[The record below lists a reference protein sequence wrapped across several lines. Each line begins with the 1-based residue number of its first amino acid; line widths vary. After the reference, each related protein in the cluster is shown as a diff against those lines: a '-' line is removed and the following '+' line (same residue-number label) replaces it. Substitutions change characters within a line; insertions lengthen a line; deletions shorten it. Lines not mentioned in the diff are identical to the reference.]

1 MDGDGIT
8 FSYLINNCLIIR
20 GFCKS
25 EPEFITNWHKIVK
38 ISDVLR
44 TIHMYVFCIFHMHFS
59 LNTRS
64 VISIFKFNTRSL
76 PVSSLF
82 KGIFLKTAYWVGHS
96 LVKIRKR
103 IEVPPEMILK
113 SWSWII
119 NVIPRSLLNWQ
130 LILLG
135 LWYSSH
141 WISRLWI
148 EFTDENLIVIST
160 ANYRHL
166 LEGPLRARRGL
177 RTRIFGPSPP
187 YNKI

>member
-8 FSYLINNCLIIR
+8 FSYLNNNCLIIQ

-76 PVSSLF
+76 PVSISF
-82 KGIFLKTAYWVGHS
+82 QRDILKDSILSWPSVSKNKKKNRSATWNDFEIMKLNYQRYS
-96 LVKIRKR
+96 KITLELA
-103 IEVPPEMILK
+103 INFAGFMILQ
-113 SWSWII
+113 
-119 NVIPRSLLNWQ
+119 SLNFSSMNRVHWWESYCD
-130 LILLG
+130 I
-135 LWYSSH
+135 YS
-141 WISRLWI
+141 
-148 EFTDENLIVIST
+148 
-160 ANYRHL
+160 
-166 LEGPLRARRGL
+166 
-177 RTRIFGPSPP
+177 
-187 YNKI
+187 